1 MGDIVDGVC
10 RTAHCP
16 VVVVNLGR
24 DVDSNLGRIL
34 VPIKDLSASAREQF
48 ELALRVI
55 NSAEEDQRVRITL
68 LHVHDPA
75 SAARTVIGWSSSSS
89 VGDRR
94 DPGRTVP
101 HRDRAGPGIDGP
113 FIVSAVSTIW

>member
-10 RTAHCP
+10 RTATCP

-24 DVDSNLGRIL
+24 ETDSALGRIL

-55 NSAEEDQRVRITL
+55 NSAPEDQRVRITL
-68 LHVHDPA
+68 LHVHDPRFGGQDRHWMEQQR
-75 SAARTVIGWSSSSS
+75 SA
-89 VGDRR
+89 GDPQGFRR
-94 DPGRTVP
+94 NGFTL
-101 HRDRAGPGIDGP
+101 
-113 FIVSAVSTIW
+113 